1 MSTATASA
9 TVDEP
14 LPPAPAAPKPTGRI
28 LRWGQAAFAGLLLLR
43 HAPFTVG
50 FVLLLWIVGAATGSL
65 GHGPDAALLDKV
77 GVGWHAVAAGHWWTP
92 LSSILWC
99 TDLSSYLWTT
109 ALFALLVTPVELRL
123 GARRTAAL
131 LVACQIGG
139 ALLGIAI
146 IRLGVAV
153 DDPWLEA
160 YELSLAVGPSIG
172 AAGASLAGSARLSA
186 LWRRRLRLTVLS
198 ALVLLTM
205 YIGLELDVLRLC
217 GGLVGLAVGVALLGR
232 RSGRVPRAS
241 SHSETRVLVAL
252 LTAILA
258 VGPLL
263 SHFSSLS
270 AGPLSNFSSL
280 TVADSPD
287 PGDIAQACG
296 FDPHATACL
305 DIRAQALFGSFPG
318 VIMLFIPALLLLVLA
333 DGLRR
338 GRKLAWYLSLA
349 VNILMIIATI
359 AELRQIFQVVGGA
372 GAGSDLHY
380 QLWFATVESLIFPV
394 LVVLVLLVTRRH
406 FEVPSAR
413 GAITRLGLVVGLAL
427 AALCAVYLGL
437 GYLVRDEFEPT
448 ASFARLLADLP
459 KRLLP
464 PSYTDLFHSRFVPVG
479 GAAQALYRFSALV
492 FWLVTIGGLFVVF
505 RRTTTGGDAKVAAKA
520 RGILIRGGGSTL
532 SYMTTW
538 PGNTYWISP
547 DERAAVAYRVISG
560 IALTTGDPVGA
571 PAARQAA
578 VGGFTAFCD
587 RNGWSPCFYSV
598 TAEGRDAAD
607 ALGWRSVQ
615 VAEDTVLPLP
625 ELSFTGKK
633 WQDVRTSLNKAGK
646 VGITAQWWTFADA
659 PIAVVEQIRAI
670 SEEWV
675 ADKGLPEMGFTLG
688 GLDELD
694 DPAVRCLIAI
704 DEHQSVHGVTSWMPV
719 YRDGAPIGWTL
730 DFMRRRA
737 DGFRGVME
745 FLIASA
751 ALSFKDEGAQFLS
764 LSGAPMARVDR
775 GEQPVPLQ
783 RLLDVAGEAL
793 EPVYGFRSLLAF
805 KAKFQPTYQPLYMV
819 YPDPAALPSIGNA
832 IGKAYLPHSTP
843 RQTIALLRRLTRR

>member
-1 MSTATASA
+1 MSTAASA
-9 TVDEP
+9 TTDEAIP
-14 LPPAPAAPKPTGRI
+14 AAPAAPRPQGRVQ
-28 LRWGQAAFAGLLLLR
+28 RWGQAAFSSLGQLR
-43 HAPFTVG
+43 RAPLTIG
-50 FVLLLWIVGAATGSL
+50 FIAVLWIVGAATGSIA
-65 GHGPDAALLDKV
+65 HGPDSALLDKV
-77 GVGWHAVAAGHWWTP
+77 GVGWHAVTTGHWWTP
-92 LSSILWC
+92 LSSLLWC
-99 TDLSSYLWTT
+99 QDLSSYLWTT
-109 ALFALLVTPVELRL
+109 ALFAVLVTPVELRL
-123 GARRTAAL
+123 GAKRTAAL
-131 LVACQIGG
+131 LLAGQIGG
-139 ALLGIAI
+139 ALLGVAI

-160 YELSLAVGPSIG
+160 YELALTVGPSIG
-172 AAGASLAGSARLSA
+172 AVGASLACSAQLSA
-186 LWRRRLRLTVLS
+186 LWRRRLRLVVLS
-198 ALVLLTM
+198 ALVMLTM

-217 GGLVGLAVGVALLGR
+217 GGLVGLVIGATLLR
-232 RSGRVPRAS
+232 RPSDRVVRAS
-241 SHSETRVLVAL
+241 SHGETRVLVAL

-258 VGPLL
+258 AGPLL
-263 SHFSSLS
+263 SHFSSIA
-270 AGPLSNFSSL
+270 AGPLSSFRGL
-280 TVADSPD
+280 VVADSPL
-287 PGDIAQACG
+287 PEDISQACG
-296 FDPHATACL
+296 FDPHSAACL
-305 DIRAQALFGSFPG
+305 DLRAAAQFGSFPA
-318 VIMLFIPALLLLVLA
+318 VIMLFVPALLLLVLA
-333 DGLRR
+333 EGLRR
-338 GRKLAWYLSLA
+338 GRKLAWYLALT
-349 VNILMIIATI
+349 VNVLMIVATI
-359 AELRQIFQVVGGA
+359 VEIRQFFQEFDESGA
-372 GAGSDLHY
+372 TPDFHY
-380 QLWFATVESLIFPV
+380 QIWFASIEALVFPV
-394 LVVLVLLVTRRH
+394 IVILVLVVTRRH
-406 FEVPSAR
+406 FQVPSAR
-413 GAITRLGLVVGLAL
+413 GTAARLGLVVALAL
-427 AALCAVYLGL
+427 ALLAVVYLGL
-437 GYLVRDEFEPT
+437 GYLVRDEFQPEP
-448 ASFARLLADLP
+448 SFWRLLADLP
-459 KRLLP
+459 RRLLP
-464 PSYTDLFHSRFVPVG
+464 PAYTDIFHARFVPVG
-479 GAAQALYRFSALV
+479 GGAQALYRFAALL
-492 FWLVTIGGLFVVF
+492 FWLVVIGSLLIVF
-505 RRTTTGGDAKVAAKA
+505 RRTSTSNDAKVAAKA

-547 DERAAVAYRVISG
+547 DERSAVAYRVISG

-571 PAARQAA
+571 AAARRGA
-578 VGGFTAFCD
+578 VGAFTAFCD

-607 ALGWRSVQ
+607 ELGWRSVQ

-646 VGITAQWWTFADA
+646 AGITAQWWTFADA
-659 PIAVVEQIRAI
+659 PITVVEQIRAI

-704 DEHQSVHGVTSWMPV
+704 DENHRVHGVTSWMPV
-719 YRDGAPIGWTL
+719 YQDGAPIGWTL

-737 DGFRGVME
+737 DGFRGAME

-751 ALSFKDEGAQFLS
+751 ALSFKDEGARFLS

-843 RQTIALLRRLTRR
+843 KQTLALLRRLTKR